1 MVLDQAD
8 INLTSKEVEDT
19 KMKKIDIKQL
29 RNIILEEIE
38 TLAYEEQEIT
48 ADQAESAE
56 LAKEKAE
63 DIETVEDA
71 WAGGPNLVH
80 AVHWGDE
87 AVGDDVQR
95 GQEVMTVAVV
105 ESILKDFVESLKD

>member
-1 MVLDQAD
+1 M
-8 INLTSKEVEDT
+8 IMEEV
-19 KMKKIDIKQL
+19 
-29 RNIILEEIE
+29 E
-38 TLAYEEQEIT
+38 TLAYEEQKIT

-56 LAKEKAE
+56 LAKDKTE
-63 DIETVEDA
+63 DLETVEDA

-87 AVGDDVQR
+87 AVDDDVQR

-105 ESILKDFVESLKD
+105 ESILKDLIESLED

>member
-1 MVLDQAD
+1 L
-8 INLTSKEVEDT
+8 INKEAEDT

-29 RNIILEEIE
+29 QNIILEEIE
-38 TLAYEEQEIT
+38 TLAYEEQKIT

-56 LAKEKAE
+56 LAKDKAE
-63 DIETVEDA
+63 DLEAVEDA

-87 AVGDDVQR
+87 AVDDDVQR
-95 GQEVMTVAVV
+95 GQEVLTVAVV
-105 ESILKDFVESLKD
+105 ESILKDLIESLKD